1 MGRYLVK
8 RLMLMI
14 PVLFVISLVNFALYS
29 FAPGD
34 PVTLMMNRSWVRPE
48 PGSA

>member
-1 MGRYLVK
+1 
-8 RLMLMI
+8 MLMV

-34 PVTLMMNRSWVRPE
+34 PVTLMMNPSPRHVRRWVAYDDGE
-48 PGSA
+48 AG